1 MSSLRLLCPALIF
14 SIFSWIFVS
23 CVLIPAKR
31 EGKVLFVTVISAL
44 LNLILN
50 IILIPRFAEN
60 AAVTTSLSEF
70 ISMLFD
76 ICFCKDI
83 IKGIYSKKFWKNIAV
98 YIVGSMAIILI
109 CIAGNYLFDST
120 LVIIAFDVI
129 ISVVEYVLILVGLK
143 KTNAMRALD
152 IVVMK
157 LGG

>member
-14 SIFSWIFVS
+14 SIFSWIFAS

-76 ICFCKDI
+76 IYFCKDI

-98 YIVGSMAIILI
+98 YIVGSMEIILI

-143 KTNAMRALD
+143 NTNAMRALD